1 MESQLSE
8 TALGALYIRL
18 FPYSKSDPECYHY
31 SIETAMAEATAPIT
45 SSIEMS
51 SIPLSRGRHDVG
63 LGGTE
68 IGYDEERAEPNS
80 RACIRRNSNWIRY
93 YYSLRTYLLNNCC
106 ADFVYQHT
114 LRRLVNYLHVKFKS
128 SSSTIHL
135 PSQEQPRAFQMLVE
149 RSRRPHLLDKRGAIT
164 KL

>member
-8 TALGALYIRL
+8 TALGVLNVRL
-18 FPYSKSDPECYHY
+18 FPYSKSDPECYHC
-31 SIETAMAEATAPIT
+31 SIETAMAEAMAPIT
-45 SSIEMS
+45 SSIEMPS
-51 SIPLSRGRHDVG
+51 TKLSRGRHDIG
-63 LGGTE
+63 LGGAET
-68 IGYDEERAEPNS
+68 GYDEERAEPNS

-106 ADFVYQHT
+106 ADFVFQHT
-114 LRRLVNYLHVKFKS
+114 FRRLVNYLHVKFK

-149 RSRRPHLLDKRGAIT
+149 RSRRSHPLNKRDAIAES
-164 KL
+164 